1 MKANLTIH
9 PRLRLNFSPLVWV
22 LLAFM
27 AFAGLLALYRYA
39 FGVGAISNLNNS
51 YPWGFWV
58 SFDLFTGIAI
68 SSGAFIIAAIIYI
81 FELKEFKPMLR
92 AVLLTALLGYI
103 MEAMALMV
111 ELGHPERIWYFFIY
125 QNWTSFLL
133 FIGLYVM
140 IYIAIM
146 AAEFSPA
153 VFERLGWKKP
163 RDFFNR
169 AMKPLVIVGVVIS
182 ILHQGSLGALLL
194 IQPTKLFPLW
204 WTPFLPVL
212 FFVSAIAIGL
222 AMTIFESSLSSR
234 YFKRGLESHLL
245 GKLAAMIPWILGLYL
260 ILKFGEL
267 FFSGDVQ
274 YLFNSG
280 TMSVLFWS
288 EILIGVLFPMVWF
301 AFKRNRQSASGLF
314 LGAVAL
320 LLGMILNRFAVS
332 WFAVN
337 HADSITYMPTFMGP
351 ATYFPSWTEI
361 AVSIG
366 IFSFGILAFGLAV
379 TYLPVFEPE
388 EHSHSPV
395 PETGD

>member
-27 AFAGLLALYRYA
+27 ALAGLLALYRYA
-39 FGVGAISNLNNS
+39 FGVGAISNLSNS

-68 SSGAFIIAAIIYI
+68 SSGAFLIAAIIYI

-169 AMKPLVIVGVVIS
+169 AMKPLVIVGVVVS

-234 YFKRGLESHLL
+234 YFKRGLEIHLL
-245 GKLAAMIPWILGLYL
+245 EKLAAIIPWVLGLYL
-260 ILKFGEL
+260 VLKFGEL

-288 EILIGVLFPMVWF
+288 EILVGVLFPMIWF
-301 AFKRNRQSASGLF
+301 AFKRNRKSAGGLF
-314 LGAVAL
+314 IGAVAL

-332 WFAVN
+332 WFAVK

-351 ATYFPSWTEI
+351 ATYYPSWTEI

-388 EHSHSPV
+388 DHGHSPA

>member
-1 MKANLTIH
+1 MKANVTVH
-9 PRLRLNFSPLVWV
+9 SRLRLNFSPLVWA
-22 LLAFM
+22 LLVFM
-27 AFAGLLALYRYA
+27 ALAGLLALYRYA
-39 FGVGAISNLNNS
+39 FGVGAISNLSNS

-92 AVLLTALLGYI
+92 AVLLTALFGYI
-103 MEAMALMV
+103 MEAMALMI

-140 IYIAIM
+140 AYIGIM
-146 AAEFSPA
+146 TLEFSPA
-153 VFERLGWKKP
+153 IFERLGWNKP
-163 RDFFNR
+163 RDFFNK
-169 AMKPLVIVGVVIS
+169 AMKPMVIIGVVIS
-182 ILHQGSLGALLL
+182 ILHQGSLGALML

-204 WTPFLPVL
+204 WTPILPVL
-212 FFVSAIAIGL
+212 YFVSAIAIGL
-222 AMTIFESSLSSR
+222 GMTIFESSLSSR
-234 YFKRGLESHLL
+234 YFKRGLEIHLL
-245 GKLAAMIPWILGLYL
+245 SKLASIIPYVLGTYL
-260 ILKFGEL
+260 LIRFFEL
-267 FFSGDVQ
+267 FYSGDAQ

-280 TMSVLFWS
+280 MMSVLFWT
-288 EILIGVLFPMVWF
+288 EIILGVLFPMIWF
-301 AFKRNRQSASGLF
+301 AFKRNRQSPSGLF
-314 LGAVAL
+314 IGAVVL
-320 LLGMILNRFAVS
+320 LLGMILNRFNVS
-332 WFAVN
+332 WFAVK
-337 HADSITYMPTFMGP
+337 HANPITYMPSFMGP
-351 ATYFPSWTEI
+351 ATYYPSWSEI

-388 EHSHSPV
+388 EHSHSPA

>member
-1 MKANLTIH
+1 
-9 PRLRLNFSPLVWV
+9 
-22 LLAFM
+22 M
-27 AFAGLLALYRYA
+27 ALAGLLALYRYA
-39 FGVGAISNLNNS
+39 FGVGAISNLSNS

-68 SSGAFIIAAIIYI
+68 SSRAFIIAAIIYI